1 MRSPVAAKKQVVIAR
16 LRSLLRPVDFW
27 SRGATF
33 ARQLPDVTH
42 VVALQSSKTTSHLVV
57 LTVNLG
63 VIAPAALQSWDAPTA
78 VWSAQWRARLGE
90 LGPATV
96 DTWSI
101 ADSASGEAAAA
112 DIVALTRDYKLPAL
126 DRFSTTAVLL
136 EALDS
141 QTSRGL
147 TVKQQVDAAAR
158 IRSCVCASRYWAT
171 PNRRLQPTAPGV
183 IMRRRG

>member
-1 MRSPVAAKKQVVIAR
+1 
-16 LRSLLRPVDFW
+16 
-27 SRGATF
+27 
-33 ARQLPDVTH
+33 
-42 VVALQSSKTTSHLVV
+42 VVALQSSSKTTSHLVV

-63 VIAPAALQSWDAPTA
+63 VIAPAALQSWDSPTA

-90 LGPATV
+90 LGPARV

-112 DIVALTRDYKLPAL
+112 DIVALMHYYGLPAL
-126 DRFSTTAVLL
+126 DRFSTTAALL

-141 QTSRGL
+141 QTSIGL

-158 IRSCVCASRYWAT
+158 IRRMRVR
-171 PNRRLQPTAPGV
+171 QPSLGDA
-183 IMRRRG
+183 

>member
-1 MRSPVAAKKQVVIAR
+1 MRSPVAEKKLVVIAR
-16 LRSLLRPVDFW
+16 LRSLLRPVGFR

-33 ARQLPDVTH
+33 VRQLPDVTH
-42 VVALQSSKTTSHLVV
+42 VVALQSSSKTTAHLVV

-63 VIAPAALQSWDAPTA
+63 VIAPGALQSWDSPTA

-90 LGPATV
+90 LGPAAV
-96 DTWSI
+96 DTWWSI
-101 ADSASGEAAAA
+101 ADSVSGEAAAEE
-112 DIVALTRDYKLPAL
+112 IVALTRDYGLPAL
-126 DRFSTTAVLL
+126 DRFSTTPALL

-158 IRSCVCASRYWAT
+158 IRR
-171 PNRRLQPTAPGV
+171 
-183 IMRRRG
+183 MRVLN